1 MSQTEPIYRTA
12 DLCDAHDERLRLCEP
27 IFSDYGGRRLFHG
40 PVATVTTL
48 DDNTKLK
55 ALAESAGKGRVM
67 VVDGGGSLARALIG
81 GDIAAIAAGN
91 GWAGVVIHGAVRDR
105 HELAEVDLGIKALA
119 LCPRR
124 PRQHDIGETGVPVTF
139 AGITINQGDYL
150 YADPDGIAVAEGKL
164 DI

>member
-1 MSQTEPIYRTA
+1 MSQNEPIYRTA
-12 DLCDAHDERLRLCEP
+12 DLCDAHDDKLRVCEP
-27 IFSDYGGRRLFHG
+27 VFTNYGGRRLFHG
-40 PVATVTTL
+40 PVVTLTTL

-55 ALAESAGKGRVM
+55 ALAESVGEGRVM

-81 GDIAAIAAGN
+81 GDIAARAARN

-124 PRQHDIGETGVPVTF
+124 PRQRDIGETGVPVNF
-139 AGITINQGDYL
+139 AGITIGPGDYL